1 MYYTTKQVADKLGIS
16 KDTLFYYEKE
26 GLLPEIKRDDLHR
39 RLYSHSDI
47 DWIYL
52 ICCLRET
59 DMPICKIKEYVAL
72 LKSKSVNALAER
84 RNILTEHQHFIDE
97 KIKTYQ
103 TLRALINKKIEFYDQ
118 TLLSKNSEEIKCMD
132 YFTEWENFRELLG
145 GLTDGN

>member
-1 MYYTTKQVADKLGIS
+1 MNYTTKQVADKLGVT

-26 GLLPEIKRDDLHR
+26 GLLPTIKRDELHR
-39 RLYSHSDI
+39 RLYTQSDI

-59 DMPICKIKEYVAL
+59 DMPICTIKEYVAQ
-72 LKSKSVNALAER
+72 LKSDSINALTER
-84 RNILTEHQHFIDE
+84 RTILTAHQHFIDD

-103 TLRALINKKIEFYDQ
+103 TLRTLINKKIEFYDE
-118 TLLSKNSEEIKCMD
+118 TLLSENPEAIKCMD

-145 GLTDGN
+145 GLMDDK